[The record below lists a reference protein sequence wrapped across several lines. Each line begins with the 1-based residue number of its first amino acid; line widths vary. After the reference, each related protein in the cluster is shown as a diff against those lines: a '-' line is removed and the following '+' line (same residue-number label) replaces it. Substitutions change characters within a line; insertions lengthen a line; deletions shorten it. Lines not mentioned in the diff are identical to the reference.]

1 MSVPSFG
8 PPMGAAASV
17 ARALSSAAL
26 TALAL
31 LASGCLLLAQPD
43 HETPPQTAP
52 YLIAS
57 AASPSQL
64 QVVYI
69 HEQDVFVDFGAA
81 VLSEDN
87 SVDIE
92 IALYLDYG
100 TRNSAGQPY
109 RDRVYPFEAIEAG
122 TMDEGQRPFVRRW
135 FLDSSSVTAGCHTL
149 TMVASHAFDVDVCP
163 ADPKDMSSL
172 TWQLIKCDPD
182 DPSCPTSCPE
192 LACAASKCPSCAD
205 FNPGGEAP

>member
-1 MSVPSFG
+1 MSAPSFG
-8 PPMGAAASV
+8 PPMRAAASV
-17 ARALSSAAL
+17 VRALSSAAL
-26 TALAL
+26 ATVAL
-31 LASGCLLLAQPD
+31 LASGCLDLSQPQ
-43 HETPPQTAP
+43 HEPPPQTAP

-69 HEQDVFVDFGAA
+69 HEEDVFLDFGAA

-87 SVDIE
+87 SVDVE

-109 RDRVYPFEAIEAG
+109 RDRDYPFEAIEAG
-122 TMDEGQRPFVRRW
+122 TMHEGQRPFVRRW
-135 FLDSSSVTAGCHTL
+135 FLGSSSVTAGCHTL
-149 TMVASHAFDVDVCP
+149 TMVASHAFDVNVCP
-163 ADPKDMSSL
+163 ADLKDMSYL

-205 FNPGGEAP
+205 FNPGGEAR